1 LGGRHGDPE
10 RHEVA
15 VGDINIAGDIRPT
28 ADVTHGESASE
39 ERVRGVGY
47 LDLIEIR
54 IGWVVEEGILL
65 ASRLIK
71 SAINGS

>member
-15 VGDINIAGDIRPT
+15 VRDINIAGAIRPA
-28 ADVTHGESASE
+28 ADVTHGEPAAE
-39 ERVRGVGY
+39 ERVGGVGY

-54 IGWVVEEGILL
+54 IGRVVEVGILL
-65 ASRLIK
+65 ASRLIR
-71 SAINGS
+71 SAMNGS